1 MPSKTDSSRYHPKQV
16 SHYYKLSK
24 VEKELPIL
32 WRPLISACLVIMLAA
47 SGCVP
52 EDNCRILQNTGPV
65 VRILFVGNS
74 YTYVNDL
81 PGMFTK
87 LACSGGHQVETGMAA
102 EGGWTLAQ
110 HASSSPTLDKIHFQ
124 KWDFIILQEQSEIP
138 AIQDSRIQTMYPAVR
153 QLVHTIRASGAQP
166 LLFLTWGHQNGDAT
180 FGLVTYSDMQAQ
192 LSAGY
197 MGIAQELNVPV
208 VPVGTAWLKGVTQA
222 NPLNLWQSDGSHP
235 TEQGTYLA
243 ACVFYA
249 AIFHQTPVGL
259 GYLAGVD
266 PATAQTLQT
275 LAGETTPK

>member
-1 MPSKTDSSRYHPKQV
+1 MSFIGGSFRYFSRLIIRYN
-16 SHYYKLSK
+16 KLSK
-24 VEKELPIL
+24 AEKELPIPWTVL
-32 WRPLISACLVIMLAA
+32 VSVCLVIMLFV
-47 SGCVP
+47 SGCAP
-52 EDNCRILQNTGPV
+52 EDNCHSIQNIGPV
-65 VRILFVGNS
+65 TRILFIGNS
-74 YTYVNDL
+74 YTFVNDL

-124 KWDFIILQEQSEIP
+124 QWDFIVLQEQSEIP
-138 AIQDSRIQTMYPAVR
+138 AIQDSRIQSMYPAVR

-166 LLFLTWGHQNGDAT
+166 LLFLTWGHKDGDAE
-180 FGLVTYSDMQAQ
+180 FGLANYYDMQAQ

-197 MGIAQELNVPV
+197 LGIAQELNVPV

-222 NPLNLWQSDGSHP
+222 NPLNLWQTDGSHP

-266 PATAQTLQT
+266 QTTAQTLQT
-275 LAGETTPK
+275 LAAETSP